1 MAVTHAER
9 VRLRFVFGGLA
20 IVPLFL
26 GGWFTWIQVLQKGD
40 MKRPDGQRVA
50 LSAEAAAVQ
59 HRRTE
64 RLPSA
69 RGTIKDRHGSI
80 LAMDCDAFEV
90 RAEVSTPKRARRDC
104 AAMRTHFRDLARS
117 LADALCRDEGLA
129 DRAAARAEHFQRL
142 EKRLAEAFAIDKL
155 PSAGPVPE
163 TFFWRR
169 EILVERGVAVLSV
182 IEALEEFDRGADSVL
197 LHMQHDHAR
206 VYPERQV
213 TYGLVGYVE
222 DEPVRNAAGKLL
234 GFEARATAGLESVS
248 SLLPGAPGE
257 REFRVDAQNKRFFTG
272 IGHAPSM
279 PSLVESTIDLEL
291 QKAASRELERQAMA
305 VSENDARRPLWGAM
319 LLVEIESGDVL
330 AAASW
335 HRDVKHP
342 RGAAFT
348 PYQSLYEPGSIV
360 KPLLFAYAHAN
371 CNLDWDRAYDCSS
384 AGADHHCDV
393 PEVGGRRVRDDH
405 ACGVL
410 SSHGILVNSS
420 NIGAVKVGS
429 LLSRD
434 DWARYLEVYGLRRS
448 LELPMPNERQG
459 HVASKGWLPGIKEPA
474 FKKWTGSSYSI
485 GYEHQVNALQMAR
498 AYLTMLSG
506 HRRELRL
513 VRAVEVDGK
522 RIEQPVRR
530 GEREFSDD
538 TVQLVRA
545 ALGDVMSDDEGA
557 TGRHMV
563 AAFRKEGT
571 ELVGLLAGKTGTAKS
586 RTVIKGKGTVEVR
599 NASFVGF
606 MPAHAPRYL
615 AVCVLQR
622 DDSARFYGGS
632 YAAPPAARLLLEA
645 MRLEE
650 RRRPVQGSQ
659 VSATPGASGRG
670 PLVAETGQ
678 AGR

>member
-1 MAVTHAER
+1 MAVTQQER
-9 VRLRFVFGGLA
+9 FRLRLCFGGMA
-20 IVPLFL
+20 VVPLFL
-26 GGWFTWIQVLQKGD
+26 GGWFAWIQVLQNGD

-50 LSAEAAAVQ
+50 LSAEAAEMQ
-59 HRRTE
+59 HQRKE
-64 RLPSA
+64 KLPGA
-69 RGTIKDRHGSI
+69 RGTIHDRHGSI

-90 RAEVSTPKRARRDC
+90 RAEISTPKRVRRDV
-104 AAMRTHFRDLARS
+104 AAVRSWLRDLARS
-117 LADALCRDEGLA
+117 FADALCKDAGLA
-129 DRAAARAEHFQRL
+129 DRAAARATHFERIEQRL
-142 EKRLAEAFAIDKL
+142 SDAFGLRDL
-155 PSAGPVPE
+155 PATGAAPE
-163 TFFWRR
+163 TFPWRR

-182 IEALEEFDRGADSVL
+182 IEALEELDRTQSSVL

-222 DEPVRNAAGKLL
+222 DQPVRSDAGKLL
-234 GFEARATAGLESVS
+234 GYEERASAGLEAHTA
-248 SLLPGAPGE
+248 LLPGPAGE
-257 REFRVDAQNKRFFTG
+257 REFRVDAKNLRFFTG
-272 IGHAPSM
+272 IGHAASSPSA
-279 PSLVESTIDLEL
+279 VESTIDLEL

-319 LLVEIESGDVL
+319 VLVEIETGDVL

-335 HRDVKHP
+335 HREVKHP

-371 CNLDWDRAYDCSS
+371 CGLDWNRVYDCSS
-384 AGADHHCDV
+384 AGSDHHCDV

-405 ACGVL
+405 ACGAL

-429 LLSRD
+429 LLARN
-434 DWARYLEVYGLRRS
+434 DWASYLDVYGLRRS
-448 LELPMPNERQG
+448 LSLPMPNERQG

-506 HRRELRL
+506 SRRELRL
-513 VRAVEVDGK
+513 VRSVTVDGK
-522 RIEQPVRR
+522 RIEQPIQR
-530 GEREFSDD
+530 GPREFSAD
-538 TVQLVRA
+538 TVELVRA
-545 ALGDVMSDDEGA
+545 ALSEVISDDEGA

-606 MPAHAPRYL
+606 MPAAAPRYL

-650 RRRPVQGSQ
+650 RRRLGQGPQ
-659 VSATPGASGRG
+659 VSATPGSSGRG
-670 PLVAETGQ
+670 LLAAETGQ